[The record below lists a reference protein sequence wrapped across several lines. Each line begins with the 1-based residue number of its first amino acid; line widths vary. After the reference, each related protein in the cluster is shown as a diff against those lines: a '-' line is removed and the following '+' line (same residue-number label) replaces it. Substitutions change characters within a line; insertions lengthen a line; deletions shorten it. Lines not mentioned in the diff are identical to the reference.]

1 MAEVLV
7 NFTEPI
13 KSKAGDLYYG
23 RVLGK
28 PANDGLLWEGWLDFT
43 LAGSD
48 EVISTRRET
57 EQRNRDDLRYWA
69 QGLTMAYLQGSLER
83 ALSPAPIQLKTES
96 RVTVES
102 TPRPNPPR
110 PIVVPKR
117 VILDPFQTYVQGEDL
132 LRNQLYAISHDDLQ
146 NIIEAY
152 NFPTPDGAPSV
163 SGASHTS
170 LVDQIVKG
178 VRARYAGLADVSAAR
193 TEPAA
198 EAGRQNATAEDRPA

>member
-13 KSKAGDLYYG
+13 KSKSGDLYYG

-28 PANDGLLWEGWLDFT
+28 PAADGLWEGWLDFS

-48 EVISTRRET
+48 EVVSTRRET
-57 EQRNRDDLRYWA
+57 EQRNRNDLRYWA
-69 QGLTMAYLQGSLER
+69 QGLTMAYLQGALER
-83 ALSPAPIQLKTES
+83 ARSPATIQLKAEP
-96 RVTVES
+96 RVLVES
-102 TPRPNPPR
+102 TPKPNPPR
-110 PIVVPKR
+110 PVVVPKR
-117 VILDPFQTYVQGEDL
+117 IILDPFQTYVQGEDL
-132 LRNQLYAISHDDLQ
+132 LRNQLYALSHDDLQ
-146 NIIEAY
+146 NIIEGY
-152 NFPTPDGAPSV
+152 NFPPPDGASSV
-163 SGASHTS
+163 SAATHAT

-178 VRARYAGLADVSAAR
+178 VRSRYATLSDVSAAR

>member
-48 EVISTRRET
+48 EVVTTRRET

-69 QGLTMAYLQGSLER
+69 QGLSVAYLEGALER
-83 ALSPAPIQLKTES
+83 ALSPAPIQLTAEP
-96 RVTVES
+96 RVMIDAS
-102 TPRPNPPR
+102 PKPNPPR
-110 PIVVPKR
+110 PVVVPKR
-117 VILDPFQTYVQGEDL
+117 IILDPFQTYVQGEDL
-132 LRNQLYAISHDDLQ
+132 LRNQLFALAHDDLQ

-152 NFPTPDGAPSV
+152 KLPTPAGAPSLN
-163 SGASHTS
+163 AATQAA

-178 VRARYAGLADVSAAR
+178 VRARYAALSDVSAAR
-193 TEPAA
+193 TEPGA